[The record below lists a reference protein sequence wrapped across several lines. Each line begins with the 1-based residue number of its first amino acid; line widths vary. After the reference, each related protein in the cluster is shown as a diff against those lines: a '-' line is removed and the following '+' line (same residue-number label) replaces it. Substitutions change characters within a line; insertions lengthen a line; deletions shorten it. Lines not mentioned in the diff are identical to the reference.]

1 MPPYYVLRF
10 VAPSDRILR
19 KMHNSNGKFVSRELN
34 LMNESEQVS
43 LNLHSVFRIYRIF
56 KIHMA
61 AANNID
67 EMENIAS
74 FYLVS
79 LSMKMQQCQV
89 HLIVNLI
96 HYCLYSKFHKT
107 QFTCF

>member
-1 MPPYYVLRF
+1 
-10 VAPSDRILR
+10 
-19 KMHNSNGKFVSRELN
+19 
-34 LMNESEQVS
+34 MNESEQVS

-74 FYLVS
+74 FYLIS
-79 LSMKMQQCQV
+79 IKQCQV

-96 HYCLYSKFHKT
+96 HYCLYSKFRKT

>member
-1 MPPYYVLRF
+1 
-10 VAPSDRILR
+10 
-19 KMHNSNGKFVSRELN
+19 
-34 LMNESEQVS
+34 MNESEQVS

-89 HLIVNLI
+89 HLI
-96 HYCLYSKFHKT
+96 HYCPYSKFHKT

>member
-96 HYCLYSKFHKT
+96 HYCPYSKFHKT